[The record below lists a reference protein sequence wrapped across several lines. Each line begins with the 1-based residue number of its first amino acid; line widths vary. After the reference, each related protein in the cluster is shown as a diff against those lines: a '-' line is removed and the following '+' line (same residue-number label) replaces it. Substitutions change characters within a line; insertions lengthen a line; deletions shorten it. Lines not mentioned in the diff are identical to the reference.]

1 MMRHGDLSGRVTWSG
16 LAAVIALSAV
26 AGWAAGV
33 EGAAGGAGGGAV
45 ALLNFRWL
53 ARRVGNGGARLRGG
67 GAGGAALRGA
77 WLRHLST
84 VGALGLLLGSGWT
97 HPLAV
102 IAGLS
107 VLPPILIA
115 QGLRAAR
122 EAD

>member
-1 MMRHGDLSGRVTWSG
+1 MMKHGDLSGRVTWSG
-16 LAAVIALSAV
+16 IATVGALSAT
-26 AGWAAGV
+26 AGWVAGV
-33 EGAAGGAGGGAV
+33 EGAAGVAGGGAV

-53 ARRVGNGGARLRGG
+53 ARSVANV
-67 GAGGAALRGA
+67 AALVRDGGPGGVALGGA

-102 IAGLS
+102 ILGLS
-107 VLPPILIA
+107 VLPPIVIA
-115 QGLRAAR
+115 EGLRAAR

>member
-1 MMRHGDLSGRVTWSG
+1 MRHGDLSGRVTWSG

-33 EGAAGGAGGGAV
+33 EGAAGVAGGGAV

-53 ARRVGNGGARLRGG
+53 ARSVANAAALVRDGGS
-67 GAGGAALRGA
+67 GGAALRGA

-97 HPLAV
+97 HPLGV
-102 IAGLS
+102 IVGLS
-107 VLPPILIA
+107 VLPPILVA

>member
-1 MMRHGDLSGRVTWSG
+1 MMKHDDLSRRVTWSG
-16 LAAVIALSAV
+16 LAIVVALSAV

-33 EGAAGGAGGGAV
+33 EGAVGVAGGGAV

-53 ARRVGNGGARLRGG
+53 ALSVANVGALVRDGGSGG
-67 GAGGAALRGA
+67 VALRGA

>member
-1 MMRHGDLSGRVTWSG
+1 MMNHGDLSSRVTGSG
-16 LAAVIALSAV
+16 LATVVTLSAA

-33 EGAAGGAGGGAV
+33 EGAAGVAGGGAI

-53 ARRVGNGGARLRGG
+53 ARSMASVAAVVRDGGS
-67 GAGGAALRGA
+67 GGAAVRGA

-102 IAGLS
+102 IVGLS
-107 VLPPILIA
+107 VLPPILVA
-115 QGLRAAR
+115 QGLFAAR
-122 EAD
+122 RGD

>member
-1 MMRHGDLSGRVTWSG
+1 MKHGDLSGRVTWSG
-16 LAAVIALSAV
+16 LAAVGALSAV

-33 EGAAGGAGGGAV
+33 EGAAGVAGGGAV

-53 ARRVGNGGARLRGG
+53 ARSVANAVALVRDGGS
-67 GAGGAALRGA
+67 GGAALRGA

-84 VGALGLLLGSGWT
+84 VGVLGLLLGSGWT

-102 IAGLS
+102 ILGLS

>member
-1 MMRHGDLSGRVTWSG
+1 MMKHGDLSGRVTWSG
-16 LAAVIALSAV
+16 VAVVMALSAV

-33 EGAAGGAGGGAV
+33 EGAAGVAGGGAV

-53 ARRVGNGGARLRGG
+53 ARSVANAVVLVRDGGS
-67 GAGGAALRGA
+67 GGAALRGA

-84 VGALGLLLGSGWT
+84 AGALGLLLGRGWA

-107 VLPPILIA
+107 VLPPILVA
-115 QGLRAAR
+115 KGLRAAR

>member
-1 MMRHGDLSGRVTWSG
+1 MTKHDDLSGRVTWSG
-16 LAAVIALSAV
+16 LAAVGALSTV

-33 EGAAGGAGGGAV
+33 EGAAGVAGGGAV

-53 ARRVGNGGARLRGG
+53 ASSVANAAALVRDGGSGG
-67 GAGGAALRGA
+67 PALRGA
-77 WLRHLST
+77 WLRQLST
-84 VGALGLLLGSGWT
+84 VGALGLLLGGGWT

>member
-1 MMRHGDLSGRVTWSG
+1 MMKHGDLSGRVTWSG
-16 LAAVIALSAV
+16 LAAVGALSAA
-26 AGWAAGV
+26 AGWAVGAEAAAGV
-33 EGAAGGAGGGAV
+33 VGGGAV

-53 ARRVGNGGARLRGG
+53 TRSAAHVAALVRDGGPGG
-67 GAGGAALRGA
+67 VALRGA

-102 IAGLS
+102 ILGLS
-107 VLPPILIA
+107 ILPPIVIA
-115 QGLRAAR
+115 EGLRAAR

>member
-1 MMRHGDLSGRVTWSG
+1 MMKHNNLSSRVIWSG
-16 LAAVIALSAV
+16 LAAVVALSAV
-26 AGWAAGV
+26 AGWVAGV
-33 EGAAGGAGGGAV
+33 EGAAGVAGGGAA

-53 ARRVGNGGARLRGG
+53 ALSVANVAALVRDGGSGG
-67 GAGGAALRGA
+67 VALRGA
-77 WLRHLST
+77 WLRHLLT

-115 QGLRAAR
+115 QGLRAR

>member
-1 MMRHGDLSGRVTWSG
+1 MTKHGDLSGRVTWSG
-16 LAAVIALSAV
+16 LAAVGALSAV

-33 EGAAGGAGGGAV
+33 EGAAGVAGGGAV

-53 ARRVGNGGARLRGG
+53 ASSVANAAALVRDGGSGG
-67 GAGGAALRGA
+67 PALRGA
-77 WLRHLST
+77 WLRQLST

>member
-1 MMRHGDLSGRVTWSG
+1 MRHGDLSGRVTWSG
-16 LAAVIALSAV
+16 LSAVIALSAV
-26 AGWAAGV
+26 AGWAADV
-33 EGAAGGAGGGAV
+33 EGAAGAAGGGAV

-53 ARRVGNGGARLRGG
+53 ARSVANAVVLVRDGGS
-67 GAGGAALRGA
+67 GGAALRGA

-107 VLPPILIA
+107 VLPPILVA

>member
-1 MMRHGDLSGRVTWSG
+1 MMRYGDLSGRVTWSG
-16 LAAVIALSAV
+16 LAAVVALSAV

-33 EGAAGGAGGGAV
+33 EGATGVAGGGAV

-53 ARRVGNGGARLRGG
+53 ARSVANVVALVRDGGSG
-67 GAGGAALRGA
+67 GAGLRGA
-77 WLRHLST
+77 GRPP
-84 VGALGLLLGSGWT
+84 
-97 HPLAV
+97 PLAV
-102 IAGLS
+102 TAGLS

>member
-33 EGAAGGAGGGAV
+33 EGAAGVAGGGAV

-53 ARRVGNGGARLRGG
+53 ARSVANAAALVRDGGS
-67 GAGGAALRGA
+67 GGAALRGA

-97 HPLAV
+97 HPLGV
-102 IAGLS
+102 IVGLS
-107 VLPPILIA
+107 VLPPILVA

>member
-33 EGAAGGAGGGAV
+33 EGAAGGAGGGAG
-45 ALLNFRWL
+45 APLDFRWL
-53 ARRVGNGGARLRGG
+53 ARSVANAAALVRDGGS
-67 GAGGAALRGA
+67 GGAALRGA

-84 VGALGLLLGSGWT
+84 VGALGLLLGSGWA
-97 HPLAV
+97 HPPRGTL
-102 IAGLS
+102 GRS
-107 VLPPILIA
+107 GPPPLLGA
-115 QGLRAAR
+115 PGVRAAR

>member
-1 MMRHGDLSGRVTWSG
+1 MRHGDLSSRVTWSG
-16 LAAVIALSAV
+16 LATVAALSVA

-33 EGAAGGAGGGAV
+33 EGAAGVAGGGAI

-53 ARRVGNGGARLRGG
+53 ARSMANVAALVRHGGSA
-67 GAGGAALRGA
+67 GAGVRGA

-102 IAGLS
+102 VLGLS

-115 QGLRAAR
+115 EGLRAAR

>member
-1 MMRHGDLSGRVTWSG
+1 MRHGDLSGRVTWSG

-33 EGAAGGAGGGAV
+33 EGAAGVAGGGAV

-53 ARRVGNGGARLRGG
+53 ARSVANAVVLVRDGGS
-67 GAGGAALRGA
+67 GGAALRGA
-77 WLRHLST
+77 WLHHLST

-107 VLPPILIA
+107 VLPPILVA